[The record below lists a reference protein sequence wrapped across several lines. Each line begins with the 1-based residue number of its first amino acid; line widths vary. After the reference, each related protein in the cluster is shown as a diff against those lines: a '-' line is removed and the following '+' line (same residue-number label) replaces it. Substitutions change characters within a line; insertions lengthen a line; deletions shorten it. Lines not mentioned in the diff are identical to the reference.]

1 MTYHFLYMLI
11 FLSVHEHGTQN
22 DVDRFT
28 WICMGSDLCDHL
40 LLQIN
45 YGYLLLA
52 ATPCF
57 GNSPGGH
64 FVEIRVIWAIFV

>member
-28 WICMGSDLCDHL
+28 
-40 LLQIN
+40 
-45 YGYLLLA
+45 
-52 ATPCF
+52 
-57 GNSPGGH
+57 
-64 FVEIRVIWAIFV
+64 